1 MAQYRTEL
9 VKRLKELAE
18 SRGHYFRHDAFNKR
32 DLHFTLRLERGRHDL
47 YVHGN
52 IRSGGTEVYLKLH
65 KLGVEENVNDHCRY
79 FNEKNLFNRYGKRFA
94 GEDFFKL
101 VERVLPTAQGA

>member
-1 MAQYRTEL
+1 MTQYRTEL

-18 SRGHYFRHDAFNKR
+18 GRGHYFRHDAFNKR

-47 YVHGN
+47 YVHGDIKSESSAVY
-52 IRSGGTEVYLKLH
+52 IRLH
-65 KLGVEENVNDHCRY
+65 KMGENGSDHLRY
-79 FNEKNLFNRYGKRFA
+79 CNQENLFGRRGKHFH

-101 VERVLPTAQGA
+101 VERVLPTAQGEAK